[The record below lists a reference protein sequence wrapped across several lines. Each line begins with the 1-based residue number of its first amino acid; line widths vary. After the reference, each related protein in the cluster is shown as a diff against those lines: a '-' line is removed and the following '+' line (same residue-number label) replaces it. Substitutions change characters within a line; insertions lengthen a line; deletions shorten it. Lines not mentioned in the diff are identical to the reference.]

1 MRRPILFLLIG
12 LLLQACPDDPP
23 GGGGDGR
30 DAGVNGGGGDGSSGG
45 GDGSVG
51 DDGGGGTGDGGGDG
65 DGGGR
70 DGGDPLMQTRSE
82 FCSGSG
88 SVVVVGG
95 GGEIAGEIAQDTF
108 RFGLCACETITVG
121 SQLSI
126 DAFDSNVGP
135 YGGANLLDDGSLGL
149 NGALDIRGK
158 LTARGSAFIH
168 GGGFSVGPDGE
179 VIGTVYANG
188 DAVQDDSSTR
198 IGRNAFFNGDVTGR
212 FRIDGTLKVPAT
224 ATVANQVQV
233 TGGITRG
240 PVMTAPPCP
249 CENDQIL
256 DIAAL
261 TSWASDP
268 ANNDNDE
275 APRVL
280 TSTTWQDGTGPASI
294 TLPCGRY
301 YLTQILSTN
310 GLTLRIEGRV
320 VLFVD
325 GDMDIDGPLSIDI
338 VDEDGELDLFVRGD
352 LAVRASARF
361 GTPDAPAR
369 VRTYVGGS
377 GTIDLS
383 ASARFGGNLY
393 APRALVEFGASAE
406 LYGALFARQVIFGA
420 NARVHF
426 DTAIRTEGEDC
437 DEEEMDGGVPDG
449 GGPDMDGGPAP
460 DGGPIPDAGFR
471 DGGVRDG
478 GPECTEDIDC
488 PAPELCVEGN
498 CQISF

>member
-1 MRRPILFLLIG
+1 MRKPASLLLIG

-23 GGGGDGR
+23 GGGGDDGR
-30 DAGVNGGGGDGSSGG
+30 DAGMNGGGT
-45 GDGSVG
+45 
-51 DDGGGGTGDGGGDG
+51 DGGGGGNGDGGGDDG
-65 DGGGR
+65 DGGGTSDGGR
-70 DGGDPLMQTRSE
+70 DAGDPLMQPRSE

-95 GGEIAGEIAQDTF
+95 GGECAGQIAQDTF
-108 RFGLCACETITVG
+108 RFAVCACETITVG
-121 SQLSI
+121 SQLSL
-126 DAFDSNVGP
+126 DAFDSTVGP
-135 YGGANLLDDGSLGL
+135 YGGANVLDDGSLGL

-168 GGGFSVGPDGE
+168 GGGFAIGPDGE
-179 VIGTVYANG
+179 VTGTVYANG
-188 DAVQDDSSTR
+188 DAVQADSNTH
-198 IGRNAFFNGDVTGR
+198 IGRNAFFNGNVSGR
-212 FRIDGTLKVPAT
+212 FRIDGTLKVPAN
-224 ATVANQVQV
+224 ATVGNEVQV
-233 TGGITRG
+233 GGGITRG
-240 PVMTAPPCP
+240 PVMTVPPCP
-249 CENDQIL
+249 CGVDDIL
-256 DIAAL
+256 DIGAL
-261 TSWASDP
+261 TAWAADP

-275 APRVL
+275 PPRVL
-280 TSTTWQDGTGPASI
+280 TSTTWEGGNGPASI

-301 YLTQILSTN
+301 YVTQIVATN
-310 GLTLRIEGRV
+310 GLTLRVEGRV

-361 GTPDAPAR
+361 GSPAAPAR
-369 VRTYVGGS
+369 VRTYVGGG

-406 LYGALFARQVIFGA
+406 LYGALFARQVTFGA

-426 DTAIRTEGEDC
+426 DTAIRSEGEDC
-437 DEEEMDGGVPDG
+437 DEEEMDGGVR
-449 GGPDMDGGPAP
+449 DGGPGPDAGP
-460 DGGPIPDAGFR
+460 VPDAGVRDGGPP
-471 DGGVRDG
+471 RDG

-498 CQISF
+498 CEISF